1 MPRYIDAEIF
11 GFIHFKDRP
20 DKTYADGI
28 QRVMAFVD
36 SLPSADVRENVR
48 GNWIEKEVIDD
59 RKDAKIPQWQQAQ
72 CSICGKWNTTPYM
85 YYFDEFDF
93 CPNCGADMRGEEK

>member
-48 GNWIEKEVIDD
+48 GEWLPHKTKHYDLWE
-59 RKDAKIPQWQQAQ
+59 
-72 CSICGKWNTTPYM
+72 CSICHSAALLDQFGIMERSAYCPY
-85 YYFDEFDF
+85 
-93 CPNCGADMRGEEK
+93 CGTKMEVEE